1 MGLALDVITAV
12 TLENLIKIKCQ
23 NLKAFEQKAR
33 ELAYTAFRQDKI
45 NVVFRI
51 AKELQELCCNVE
63 DIEDYIISS
72 NDPHYIYNFAKEIR
86 YANICK
92 LQTAIIGTQK
102 FNYIAKFACFIS
114 GADTNLIEDLIIASN
129 DARAAYIYLKF
140 GKHPSIHKL
149 KKIFIKSKKPRYL
162 YTLAQLLT
170 NQEEIDII
178 QNLIINSQSNMYV
191 RLFAAH
197 IPGANI
203 KKLEDRILATKD
215 FEEIKK
221 FAKQVNS
228 ERLNKLIML
237 V

>member
-1 MGLALDVITAV
+1 MGLALDVLTAV

-33 ELAYTAFRQDKI
+33 ELAYIAFQQDRI
-45 NVVFRI
+45 NIVFRV
-51 AKELQELCCNVE
+51 AKELQDLYCNVE

-72 NDPHYIYNFAKEIR
+72 NDPHYIYSFAREIKS
-86 YANICK
+86 ANISR
-92 LQTAIIGTQK
+92 LQTAIINTRR

-114 GADTNLIEDLIIASN
+114 GADTNLIEDLIIESN

-140 GKHPSIHKL
+140 GKHPSVNKL
-149 KKIFIKSKKPRYL
+149 KYIFIKSKKPRYL
-162 YTLAQLLT
+162 YMLAQLLT
-170 NQEEIDII
+170 NQEEIILI
-178 QNLIINSQSNMYV
+178 QNLIINSHSNMYV

-197 IPGANI
+197 IPGADI
-203 KKLEDRILATKD
+203 ARLEDRILATKD

-237 V
+237 M